1 MNNPLLSIVIANYNY
16 GRFLDDAIRSVIG
29 QEGFDQ
35 CELIVVDGGST
46 DDSVEIIKKYADK
59 LAWWCSEKDD
69 GQSDAFNKGFSHA
82 SGKYLTWLNADDLLV
97 PGCLKDVLSQMQKHP
112 SCEWFAASSIWCD
125 KNLFVQRVFRAH
137 RFSRRRLWARQLT
150 CGGPSSFFTKRLLES
165 CGGFDVNLHFVMDTD
180 LWYRFALR
188 QGVRYRRIKT
198 LTWVYRIHEESKMSG
213 CGLDP
218 DSERTKR
225 KLMRIREEAALM
237 IDRYGKPCKI
247 AKLIN
252 SLPVSIFDAL
262 AAWFLQRRYR
272 KLHLSRMCGCLVGRP
287 KVLLSNAIQEYMTGL
302 ELVGAEVFAP
312 NNWMRKKFAD
322 TECRHFIEESVY
334 GNVQAL
340 AEYVEGNGIQ
350 ILYAQGWRGL
360 RHFTRVRRACFKTK
374 PLLVTNCHA
383 PHVWDCTLKS
393 LALIILAGI
402 CADGIVFLVEIT
414 RRKWQWLCSLFGLK
428 TWHIPNPVDLQ
439 RFPMDVDRR
448 VNRRPAVIGC
458 IGTIEY
464 RKRQDLIVDV
474 VKELVARGERVK
486 ASIVGNYVNEGYRS
500 LIEKRILDFGLT
512 DCVELKPTLPYDEVP
527 AWMAGLDLY
536 ICPSRA
542 EVMPF
547 SILEAMASGLPAVCH
562 NVAGIHEEV
571 VNGVNG
577 YLIDTENPFDYADAI
592 QSIQGRYGDFSHQA
606 RARAE
611 KEFSTVTWAARMCRM
626 LVGAD

>member
-46 DDSVEIIKKYADK
+46 DDSVEIIKKYANQ
-59 LAWWCSEKDD
+59 LAWWCSEKDN

-97 PGCLKDVLSQMQKHP
+97 PGSLKDVLAQMRKYP
-112 SCEWFAASSIWCD
+112 SCEWFAASSMWCD

-165 CGGFDVNLHFVMDTD
+165 SGGFDVSLHFAMDTD

-188 QGVRYRRIKT
+188 QGVWYRRIKT

-225 KLMRIREEAALM
+225 KLVRIREEAALM

-252 SLPVSIFDAL
+252 RLPVSIFDTL
-262 AAWFLQRRYR
+262 AAWFLQRCYR

-322 TECRHFIEESVY
+322 TECRHFIEEGVY

-340 AEYVEGNGIQ
+340 AKYVEGNGIQ
-350 ILYAQGWRGL
+350 VLYAQGWGSL
-360 RHFTRVRRACFKTK
+360 RHFTRVRRGGSKAK

-393 LALIILAGI
+393 LALIVMAGI
-402 CADGIVFLVEIT
+402 CADGIVFLVERT
-414 RRKWQWLCSLFGLK
+414 RRKWRWLCGLFGLM

-439 RFPMDVDRR
+439 RFPSDVVRQYP
-448 VNRRPAVIGC
+448 RRPVVIGC
-458 IGTIEY
+458 IGTVQP
-464 RKRQDLIVDV
+464 RKCQDLIVDV
-474 VKELVARGERVK
+474 VGTLVGRGVQVR
-486 ASIVGNYVNEGYRS
+486 ASIVGNYVDESYRV
-500 LIEKRILDFGLT
+500 LIEKKIHDLGLV
-512 DCVELKPTLPYDEVP
+512 DLVELSSTLPYDEVP
-527 AWMAGLDLY
+527 GWMSNLDIY
-536 ICPSRA
+536 ICPSKA

-547 SILEAMASGLPAVCH
+547 SILESMASGLPAVCH

-571 VNGVNG
+571 VDGMNG
-577 YLIDTENPFDYADAI
+577 YLVDTDSPIDYADAI
-592 QSIQGRYGDFSHQA
+592 QKVLLRYGDFSRLA
-606 RARAE
+606 RTRAE
-611 KEFSTVTWAARMCRM
+611 EAFSTRTWASHMRQM
-626 LVGAD
+626 LVGAV